1 MLTMVR
7 QLFNSRALKNVG
19 SNVVQ
24 KLRSITKDEF
34 LHFYGA
40 IAKLL
45 FGGSFAYVISFEC
58 YTKCF
63 LFRLLAW

>member
-1 MLTMVR
+1 MGSFHVTMLTKLR
-7 QLFNSRALKNVG
+7 QLYNGRDLKNVG

-24 KLRSITKDEF
+24 KLRSITKDAF

-45 FGGSFAYVISFEC
+45 FGGSFA
-58 YTKCF
+58 
-63 LFRLLAW
+63 